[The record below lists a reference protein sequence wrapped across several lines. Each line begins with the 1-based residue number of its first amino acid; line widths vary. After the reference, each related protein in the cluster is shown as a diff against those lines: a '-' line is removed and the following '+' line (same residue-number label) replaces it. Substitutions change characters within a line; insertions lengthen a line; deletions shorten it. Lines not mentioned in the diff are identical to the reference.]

1 MIFKQRRKRK
11 KTYML
16 LAVTGV
22 VLLNLPMK
30 VGAAEKLEQDNHSSE
45 YDTVDYCL
53 KANDVSIGLK
63 EIESCADRQEWEE
76 ILWDTSDPTILV
88 RDPDACTGL
97 GRKLEKEE
105 YSVDFSQ
112 VEPVAREEAYEAVVT
127 VPPIQGD
134 KPAEI
139 RFHIYIYDDLPE
151 KPEPEKPEPE
161 KPEPEKPEPE
171 KPEPEPAPAEPE
183 PAPAEPEPAPAE
195 PEPAP
200 AEPEPAP
207 AEPELVPAEPVP
219 TEPAP
224 KKPKSVEAESSTAD
238 TVHAIEDIPV
248 DQEQEDQDSAV
259 QPQTIV
265 TEYKAGEVPEL
276 YSEAKTGQEG
286 TGKQNNMIHMEI
298 VAGSMGVMGLY
309 ASIYSDFRVVL
320 WYQKKKKNR
329 TK

>member
-171 KPEPEPAPAEPE
+171 
-183 PAPAEPEPAPAE
+183 PAPAE

-286 TGKQNNMIHMEI
+286 TGKQNNMIHMGI
-298 VAGSMGVMGLY
+298 VAGSMGIMGLY